1 MDKCVKRLGMG
12 ITSGKAAKAVENQRA
27 RKLYEEIFDEDS
39 PAFVDY
45 YFRVKA
51 AENEIFVVENEK
63 QEILATLHL
72 NPYEMMFCSEKVKT
86 NYIVAVATRADCRH
100 QGMMCLLLQASLQ
113 EMYRREETFTWLMP
127 AAEAIY
133 RPFGFRFIYEKN
145 KMTVTADVLQRAET
159 DENWQIHSDQEVSG
173 DIFCEEA
180 KKEDL
185 AELACFAEKQL
196 SKLAEV
202 YTVHDIAYF
211 EQRMQEV
218 GCEGGSL
225 ILIRKEKE
233 ICGYFL
239 ALKKDREAWEIVV
252 EDAVQKKAFPAVLH
266 WFGTSEE
273 KCTFTA
279 FPQIWEQYAQSENV
293 PAIMGRIVHLERF
306 VCCLKIKKEQE
317 WKIRLTD
324 SLIPENNGYFIIKT
338 GIEGGSL
345 IRVENLSE
353 KDKAAYERLVE
364 ISRETGNGG
373 IYAEELFRLPV
384 FLNEVV

>member
-72 NPYEMMFCSEKVKT
+72 NPYKMMFCDERVKT

-100 QGMMCLLLQASLQ
+100 QGMMRSLLQASLQ

-211 EQRMQEV
+211 EQRMQEAE
-218 GCEGGSL
+218 CEGGRL
-225 ILIRKEKE
+225 VLIRNENR

-239 ALKKDREAWEIVV
+239 ALREQREAWEIVV
-252 EDAVQKKAFPAVLH
+252 ENAVQKQAFPAVLR
-266 WFGTSEE
+266 WLEAGRE
-273 KCTFTA
+273 KCTLTA
-279 FPQIWEQYAQSENV
+279 FPKIWEQYAKSENV

-306 VCCLKIKKEQE
+306 VRCLKTKKEQE
-317 WKIRLTD
+317 FKIRLTD
-324 SLIPENNGYFIIKT
+324 SLIPENNGYSLIKT
-338 GIEGGSL
+338 GAGGGT
-345 IRVENLSE
+345 VTKAGNLSE
-353 KDKAAYERLVE
+353 KKEKMFRSLDIGQL
-364 ISRETGNGG
+364 T
-373 IYAEELFRLPV
+373 EELFRLSV

>member
-12 ITSGKAAKAVENQRA
+12 ITSGKATKAVENQRA

-72 NPYEMMFCSEKVKT
+72 NPYEMMFCGEKVKT

-100 QGMMCLLLQASLQ
+100 QGMMRSLLQASLQ
-113 EMYRREETFTWLMP
+113 EMYRRKETFTWLMP

-145 KMTVTADVLQRAET
+145 KMTVTADVLRRAET
-159 DENWQIHSDQEVSG
+159 DEKWQIHSDQEVSG

-266 WFGTSEE
+266 WIGASEE

-353 KDKAAYERLVE
+353 KEKKMFCSMDIGQL
-364 ISRETGNGG
+364 T
-373 IYAEELFRLPV
+373 EELFRLPV

>member
-72 NPYEMMFCSEKVKT
+72 NPYEMMFCGEKVKT

-100 QGMMCLLLQASLQ
+100 QGMMRSLLQASLQ

-266 WFGTSEE
+266 WFGASEE

-324 SLIPENNGYFIIKT
+324 SLVPENNGYFIIKT
-338 GIEGGSL
+338 GIEGGNL

-353 KDKAAYERLVE
+353 KEKKMFCSMDIGQL
-364 ISRETGNGG
+364 T
-373 IYAEELFRLPV
+373 EELFRLPV

>member
-72 NPYEMMFCSEKVKT
+72 NPYEMMFCGEKVKT

-100 QGMMCLLLQASLQ
+100 QGMMRSLLQASLQ

-218 GCEGGSL
+218 GCEGGNL

-266 WFGTSEE
+266 WFGASEE

-306 VCCLKIKKEQE
+306 VCCLKTKKEQE
-317 WKIRLTD
+317 FKIRLTD
-324 SLIPENNGYFIIKT
+324 SLIPENNGYFLIKT
-338 GIEGGSL
+338 GAGGGT
-345 IRVENLSE
+345 VTKAGNLSE
-353 KDKAAYERLVE
+353 KKEKMFRSLDIGQL
-364 ISRETGNGG
+364 T
-373 IYAEELFRLPV
+373 EELFRLSV

>member
-72 NPYEMMFCSEKVKT
+72 NPYEMMFCGEKVKT

-100 QGMMCLLLQASLQ
+100 QGMMRSLLQASLQ

-145 KMTVTADVLQRAET
+145 KMTMTADVLQRAET

-293 PAIMGRIVHLERF
+293 PAIMGRLVHLERF

-353 KDKAAYERLVE
+353 KEKKMFCSMDIGQL
-364 ISRETGNGG
+364 T
-373 IYAEELFRLPV
+373 EELFRLPV

>member
-72 NPYEMMFCSEKVKT
+72 NPYEMMFCGEKVKT

-100 QGMMCLLLQASLQ
+100 QGMMRSLLQASLQ

-145 KMTVTADVLQRAET
+145 KMTVTADVLRRAET

-266 WFGTSEE
+266 WFGASEE

-324 SLIPENNGYFIIKT
+324 SLVPENNGYFIIKT

-353 KDKAAYERLVE
+353 KEKKMFCSMDIRQL
-364 ISRETGNGG
+364 T
-373 IYAEELFRLPV
+373 EELFRLPV

>member
-1 MDKCVKRLGMG
+1 VDKCVKRLGMG

-72 NPYEMMFCSEKVKT
+72 NPYKMMFCGEKAKT

-100 QGMMCLLLQASLQ
+100 QGMMRSLLQASLQ

-266 WFGTSEE
+266 WFGASEE

-324 SLIPENNGYFIIKT
+324 SLVPENNGYFIIKT
-338 GIEGGSL
+338 GIEGGNL

-353 KDKAAYERLVE
+353 KEKKMFCSMDIGQL
-364 ISRETGNGG
+364 T
-373 IYAEELFRLPV
+373 EELFRLPV

>member
-72 NPYEMMFCSEKVKT
+72 NPYEMMFCGERVKT

-100 QGMMCLLLQASLQ
+100 QDMMRSLLQASLQ

-145 KMTVTADVLQRAET
+145 KMTVTADVLRRAET
-159 DENWQIHSDQEVSG
+159 DEKWQIHSDQEVSG

-218 GCEGGSL
+218 ECEGGSL

-266 WFGTSEE
+266 WFGESKE

-353 KDKAAYERLVE
+353 KEKKMFCSMDIGQL
-364 ISRETGNGG
+364 T
-373 IYAEELFRLPV
+373 EELFRLPV

>member
-12 ITSGKAAKAVENQRA
+12 ITSGKATKAVENQRA

-72 NPYEMMFCSEKVKT
+72 NPYEMMFCGEKVKT

-100 QGMMCLLLQASLQ
+100 QGMMRSLLQASLQ
-113 EMYRREETFTWLMP
+113 EMYRRKETFTWLMP

-145 KMTVTADVLQRAET
+145 KMTVTADVLRRAET
-159 DENWQIHSDQEVSG
+159 DEKWQIHSDQEVSG

-266 WFGTSEE
+266 WFGASEE

-279 FPQIWEQYAQSENV
+279 FPQIWEQYAQSETV

-324 SLIPENNGYFIIKT
+324 SLVPENNGYFIIKT

-353 KDKAAYERLVE
+353 KEKKMFCSMDIGQL
-364 ISRETGNGG
+364 T
-373 IYAEELFRLPV
+373 EELFRLPV

>member
-72 NPYEMMFCSEKVKT
+72 NPYEMMFCGEKVKT

-100 QGMMCLLLQASLQ
+100 QGMMRSLLQASLQ

-145 KMTVTADVLQRAET
+145 KMTVTADVLRRAET

-266 WFGTSEE
+266 WFGASEE

-353 KDKAAYERLVE
+353 KEKKMFCSMDIGQL
-364 ISRETGNGG
+364 T
-373 IYAEELFRLPV
+373 EELFRLPV

>member
-12 ITSGKAAKAVENQRA
+12 ITSGKATKAVENQRA

-72 NPYEMMFCSEKVKT
+72 NPYEMMFCGEKVKT

-100 QGMMCLLLQASLQ
+100 QGMMRSLLQASLQ
-113 EMYRREETFTWLMP
+113 EMYRRKETFTWLMP

-145 KMTVTADVLQRAET
+145 KMTVTADVLRRAET
-159 DENWQIHSDQEVSG
+159 DEKWQIHSDQAVSG

-266 WFGTSEE
+266 WFGASEE

-324 SLIPENNGYFIIKT
+324 SLVPENNGYFIIKT

-353 KDKAAYERLVE
+353 KEKKMFCSMDIGQL
-364 ISRETGNGG
+364 T
-373 IYAEELFRLPV
+373 EELFRLPV

>member
-12 ITSGKAAKAVENQRA
+12 ITSGKATKAVENQRA

-72 NPYEMMFCSEKVKT
+72 NPYEMMFCGEKVKT

-100 QGMMCLLLQASLQ
+100 QGMMRSLLQASLQ

-266 WFGTSEE
+266 WFGASEE

-324 SLIPENNGYFIIKT
+324 SLVPENNGYFIIKT

-353 KDKAAYERLVE
+353 KEKKMFCSMDIGQL
-364 ISRETGNGG
+364 T
-373 IYAEELFRLPV
+373 EELFRLPV

>member
-12 ITSGKAAKAVENQRA
+12 ITSGKATKAVENQRA

-72 NPYEMMFCSEKVKT
+72 NPYEMMFCGEKVKT

-100 QGMMCLLLQASLQ
+100 QGMMRSLLQASLQ
-113 EMYRREETFTWLMP
+113 EMYRRKETFTWLMP

-266 WFGTSEE
+266 WFGASEE

-324 SLIPENNGYFIIKT
+324 SLVPENNGYFIIKT

-353 KDKAAYERLVE
+353 KEKKMFCSMDIGQL
-364 ISRETGNGG
+364 T
-373 IYAEELFRLPV
+373 EELFRLPV

>member
-72 NPYEMMFCSEKVKT
+72 NPYEMMFCGERVKT

-100 QGMMCLLLQASLQ
+100 QGMMRSLLQASLQ
-113 EMYRREETFTWLMP
+113 EMYRRKETFTWLMP

-145 KMTVTADVLQRAET
+145 KMTVTADVLRRAET

-218 GCEGGSL
+218 ECEGGSL

-266 WFGTSEE
+266 WFGASEE

-353 KDKAAYERLVE
+353 KEKKMFCSMDIGQL
-364 ISRETGNGG
+364 T
-373 IYAEELFRLPV
+373 EELFRLPV

>member
-72 NPYEMMFCSEKVKT
+72 NPYEMMFCGERVKT

-100 QGMMCLLLQASLQ
+100 QGMMRSLLQASLQ

-145 KMTVTADVLQRAET
+145 KMTVTADVLRRAET
-159 DENWQIHSDQEVSG
+159 DEKWQIHSDQEVSG

-218 GCEGGSL
+218 ECEGGSL

-266 WFGTSEE
+266 WFGESKE

-279 FPQIWEQYAQSENV
+279 FHQIWEQYAQSENV

-353 KDKAAYERLVE
+353 KEKKMFCSMDIGQL
-364 ISRETGNGG
+364 T
-373 IYAEELFRLPV
+373 EELFRLPV

>member
-72 NPYEMMFCSEKVKT
+72 NPYEMMFCDERVKT

-100 QGMMCLLLQASLQ
+100 QGMMRSLLQASLQ

-145 KMTVTADVLQRAET
+145 KMTMTADVLQRAET

-218 GCEGGSL
+218 ECEGGRL
-225 ILIRKEKE
+225 VLIRNENR

-239 ALKKDREAWEIVV
+239 ALREQREAWEIVV
-252 EDAVQKKAFPAVLH
+252 ENAVQKQAFPAVLR
-266 WFGTSEE
+266 WLEAGRE
-273 KCTFTA
+273 KCTLTA
-279 FPQIWEQYAQSENV
+279 FPKIWEQYAKSENV

-306 VCCLKIKKEQE
+306 VRCLKTKKEQE
-317 WKIRLTD
+317 FKIRLTD
-324 SLIPENNGYFIIKT
+324 SLIPENNGYFLIKT
-338 GIEGGSL
+338 GAGGGT
-345 IRVENLSE
+345 VTKAGNLSE
-353 KDKAAYERLVE
+353 KKEKMFRSLDIGQL
-364 ISRETGNGG
+364 T
-373 IYAEELFRLPV
+373 EELFRLSV

>member
-12 ITSGKAAKAVENQRA
+12 ITSGKATKAVENQRA

-72 NPYEMMFCSEKVKT
+72 NPYEMMFCGEKVKT

-100 QGMMCLLLQASLQ
+100 QGMMRSLLQASLQ

-145 KMTVTADVLQRAET
+145 EMTVTADVLRRAET

-266 WFGTSEE
+266 WFEASEE

-353 KDKAAYERLVE
+353 KEKKMFCSMDIGQL
-364 ISRETGNGG
+364 T
-373 IYAEELFRLPV
+373 EELFRLPV

>member
-72 NPYEMMFCSEKVKT
+72 NPYEMMFCGEKVKT

-100 QGMMCLLLQASLQ
+100 QGMMRSLLQASLQ

-145 KMTVTADVLQRAET
+145 KMTVTADVLRRAET

-218 GCEGGSL
+218 ECEGGSL

-266 WFGTSEE
+266 WFGASEE

-353 KDKAAYERLVE
+353 KEKKMFCSMDIGQL
-364 ISRETGNGG
+364 T
-373 IYAEELFRLPV
+373 EELFRLPV

>member
-12 ITSGKAAKAVENQRA
+12 ITSGKATKAVENQRA

-72 NPYEMMFCSEKVKT
+72 NPYEMMFCGERVKS

-100 QGMMCLLLQASLQ
+100 QGMMRSLLQASLQ

-266 WFGTSEE
+266 WFGASEE

-306 VCCLKIKKEQE
+306 VCCLKIKREQE

-353 KDKAAYERLVE
+353 KEKKMFCSMDIGQL
-364 ISRETGNGG
+364 T
-373 IYAEELFRLPV
+373 EELFRLPV

>member
-72 NPYEMMFCSEKVKT
+72 NPYKMMFCGEKAKT

-100 QGMMCLLLQASLQ
+100 QGMMRSLLQASLQ

-185 AELACFAEKQL
+185 AELAYFAEKQL

-266 WFGTSEE
+266 WFEASEE
-273 KCTFTA
+273 KCIFTA

-293 PAIMGRIVHLERF
+293 PAIMGRLVHLERF

-353 KDKAAYERLVE
+353 KEKKMFCSMDIGQL
-364 ISRETGNGG
+364 T
-373 IYAEELFRLPV
+373 EELFRLPV

>member
-1 MDKCVKRLGMG
+1 MDKCVKRLDMG

-72 NPYEMMFCSEKVKT
+72 NPYKMMFCGEKAKT

-100 QGMMCLLLQASLQ
+100 QGMMRSLLQASLQ

-159 DENWQIHSDQEVSG
+159 DGNWQIHSDQEVSG

-218 GCEGGSL
+218 GCEEGSL

-266 WFGTSEE
+266 WFGASEE

-324 SLIPENNGYFIIKT
+324 SLVPENNGYFIIKT

-353 KDKAAYERLVE
+353 KEKKMFCSMDIGQL
-364 ISRETGNGG
+364 T
-373 IYAEELFRLPV
+373 EELFRLPV

>member
-72 NPYEMMFCSEKVKT
+72 NPYEMMFCGEKVKT

-100 QGMMCLLLQASLQ
+100 QGMMRSLLQASLQ

-145 KMTVTADVLQRAET
+145 KMTMTADVLQRAET

-218 GCEGGSL
+218 ECEGGSL

-266 WFGTSEE
+266 WFGASEE

-353 KDKAAYERLVE
+353 KEKKMFCSMDIGQL
-364 ISRETGNGG
+364 T
-373 IYAEELFRLPV
+373 EELFRLPV

>member
-72 NPYEMMFCSEKVKT
+72 NPYEMMFCGEKVKT

-100 QGMMCLLLQASLQ
+100 QGMMRSLLQASLQ
-113 EMYRREETFTWLMP
+113 EMYRRKETFTWLMP

-145 KMTVTADVLQRAET
+145 KMTVTADVLRRAET
-159 DENWQIHSDQEVSG
+159 DEKWQIHSDQEVSG

-218 GCEGGSL
+218 ECEGGSL

-266 WFGTSEE
+266 WFGASEE

-353 KDKAAYERLVE
+353 KEKKMFCSMDIGQL
-364 ISRETGNGG
+364 T
-373 IYAEELFRLPV
+373 EELFRLPV

>member
-12 ITSGKAAKAVENQRA
+12 ITSGKATKAVENQRA

-72 NPYEMMFCSEKVKT
+72 NPYEMMFCGEKVKT

-100 QGMMCLLLQASLQ
+100 QGMMRSLLQASLQ
-113 EMYRREETFTWLMP
+113 EMYRRKETFTWLMP

-145 KMTVTADVLQRAET
+145 KMTVTADVLRRAET
-159 DENWQIHSDQEVSG
+159 DEKWQIHSDQEVSG

-266 WFGTSEE
+266 WFEASEE

-324 SLIPENNGYFIIKT
+324 SLVPENNGYFIIKT

-353 KDKAAYERLVE
+353 KEKKMFCSMDIGQL
-364 ISRETGNGG
+364 T
-373 IYAEELFRLPV
+373 EELFRLPV

>member
-72 NPYEMMFCSEKVKT
+72 NPYEMMFCGEKVKT

-100 QGMMCLLLQASLQ
+100 QGMMRSLLQASLQ
-113 EMYRREETFTWLMP
+113 EMYRRKETFTWLMP

-145 KMTVTADVLQRAET
+145 KMTVTADVLRRAET

-211 EQRMQEV
+211 EQRMHEV
-218 GCEGGSL
+218 ECEGGSL

-233 ICGYFL
+233 ICDYFL

-266 WFGTSEE
+266 WFGASEE

-293 PAIMGRIVHLERF
+293 PESMGRIVHLERF

-353 KDKAAYERLVE
+353 KEKKMFCSMDIGQL
-364 ISRETGNGG
+364 T
-373 IYAEELFRLPV
+373 EELFRLPV

>member
-12 ITSGKAAKAVENQRA
+12 ITSGKATKAVENQRA

-72 NPYEMMFCSEKVKT
+72 NPYKMMFCGEKAKT

-100 QGMMCLLLQASLQ
+100 QGMMRSLLQASLQ

-218 GCEGGSL
+218 ECEGGSL

-266 WFGTSEE
+266 WFGASEE

-324 SLIPENNGYFIIKT
+324 SLVPENNGYFIIKT

-353 KDKAAYERLVE
+353 KEKKMFCSMDIGQL
-364 ISRETGNGG
+364 T
-373 IYAEELFRLPV
+373 EELFRLPV

>member
-12 ITSGKAAKAVENQRA
+12 ITSGKATKAVENQRA

-72 NPYEMMFCSEKVKT
+72 NPYEMMFCGEKVKT

-100 QGMMCLLLQASLQ
+100 QGMMRSLLQASLQ
-113 EMYRREETFTWLMP
+113 EMYRRKETFTWLMP

-133 RPFGFRFIYEKN
+133 RPFGFRFVYEKN
-145 KMTVTADVLQRAET
+145 KMTVTADVLRRAET
-159 DENWQIHSDQEVSG
+159 DEKWQIHSDQEVSG

-266 WFGTSEE
+266 WFGASEE

-324 SLIPENNGYFIIKT
+324 SLVPENNGYFIIKT

-353 KDKAAYERLVE
+353 KEKKMFCSMDIGQL
-364 ISRETGNGG
+364 T
-373 IYAEELFRLPV
+373 EELFRLPV

>member
-72 NPYEMMFCSEKVKT
+72 NPYEMMFCDERVKT

-100 QGMMCLLLQASLQ
+100 QGMMRSLLQASLQ
-113 EMYRREETFTWLMP
+113 EMYRKEETFTWLMP

-145 KMTVTADVLQRAET
+145 KMTVMADVLQRAET
-159 DENWQIHSDQEVSG
+159 DEDWQIHSKQEVSG

-211 EQRMQEV
+211 EQRMQEAE
-218 GCEGGSL
+218 CEGGRL
-225 ILIRKEKE
+225 VLIRNENR

-239 ALKKDREAWEIVV
+239 ALREQREAWEIVV
-252 EDAVQKKAFPAVLH
+252 ENAVQKQAFPAVLR
-266 WFGTSEE
+266 WLEAGRE
-273 KCTFTA
+273 KCTLTA
-279 FPQIWEQYAQSENV
+279 FPKIWEQYAKSENV

-306 VCCLKIKKEQE
+306 VRCLKTKKEQE
-317 WKIRLTD
+317 FKIRLTD
-324 SLIPENNGYFIIKT
+324 SLIPENNGYFLIKT
-338 GIEGGSL
+338 GAGGGT
-345 IRVENLSE
+345 VTKAGNLSE
-353 KDKAAYERLVE
+353 KKEKMFRSLDIGQL
-364 ISRETGNGG
+364 T
-373 IYAEELFRLPV
+373 EELFRLSV

>member
-72 NPYEMMFCSEKVKT
+72 NPYKMMFCDERVKT

-100 QGMMCLLLQASLQ
+100 QGMMRSLLQASLQ

-145 KMTVTADVLQRAET
+145 KMTVKADVLRRAET

-211 EQRMQEV
+211 EQRMKEV

-266 WFGTSEE
+266 WFGASEE

-279 FPQIWEQYAQSENV
+279 FPQIWERYAQSENL

-353 KDKAAYERLVE
+353 KEKKMFCSMDIGQL
-364 ISRETGNGG
+364 T
-373 IYAEELFRLPV
+373 EELFRLPV

>member
-72 NPYEMMFCSEKVKT
+72 NPYEMMFCGEKVKT

-100 QGMMCLLLQASLQ
+100 QGMMRSLLQASLQ

-145 KMTVTADVLQRAET
+145 KMTVTADVLRRAET
-159 DENWQIHSDQEVSG
+159 DEKWQIHSDQEVSG

-218 GCEGGSL
+218 ECEGGSL

-266 WFGTSEE
+266 WFGASEE

-353 KDKAAYERLVE
+353 KEKKMFCSMDIGQL
-364 ISRETGNGG
+364 T
-373 IYAEELFRLPV
+373 EELFRLPV

>member
-72 NPYEMMFCSEKVKT
+72 NPYKMMFCGEKAKT

-100 QGMMCLLLQASLQ
+100 QGMMRSLLQASLQ

-145 KMTVTADVLQRAET
+145 KMTMTADVLRRAET

-185 AELACFAEKQL
+185 AELAYFAEKQL

-218 GCEGGSL
+218 WCEGGSL

-266 WFGTSEE
+266 WFEASEE

-353 KDKAAYERLVE
+353 KEKKMFCSMDIGQL
-364 ISRETGNGG
+364 T
-373 IYAEELFRLPV
+373 EELFRLPV

>member
-72 NPYEMMFCSEKVKT
+72 NPYEMMFCGEKVKT

-100 QGMMCLLLQASLQ
+100 QGMMRSLLQASLQ
-113 EMYRREETFTWLMP
+113 EMYRRKETFTWLMP

-145 KMTVTADVLQRAET
+145 KMTVTADVLRRAET

-218 GCEGGSL
+218 ECEGGSL

-266 WFGTSEE
+266 WFGASEE

-353 KDKAAYERLVE
+353 KEKKMFCSMDIGQL
-364 ISRETGNGG
+364 T
-373 IYAEELFRLPV
+373 EELFRLPV
-384 FLNEVV
+384 FLNEIV

>member
-72 NPYEMMFCSEKVKT
+72 NPYEMMFCGEKVKT

-100 QGMMCLLLQASLQ
+100 QGMMRSLLQASLQ
-113 EMYRREETFTWLMP
+113 EMYRRKETFTWLMP

-145 KMTVTADVLQRAET
+145 KMTVTADVLRRAET
-159 DENWQIHSDQEVSG
+159 DEKWQIHSDQEVSG

-218 GCEGGSL
+218 ECEGGSL

-266 WFGTSEE
+266 WFGASEE

-306 VCCLKIKKEQE
+306 VCYLKIKKEQE

-353 KDKAAYERLVE
+353 KEKKMFCSMDIGQL
-364 ISRETGNGG
+364 T
-373 IYAEELFRLPV
+373 EELFRLPV

>member
-72 NPYEMMFCSEKVKT
+72 NPYKMMFCGEKAKT

-100 QGMMCLLLQASLQ
+100 QGMMRSLLQASLQ

-145 KMTVTADVLQRAET
+145 KMTVTADVLRRAET

-266 WFGTSEE
+266 WFEASEE

-293 PAIMGRIVHLERF
+293 PAIMGRLVHLERF

-353 KDKAAYERLVE
+353 KEKKMFCSMDIGQL
-364 ISRETGNGG
+364 T
-373 IYAEELFRLPV
+373 EELFRLPV

>member
-1 MDKCVKRLGMG
+1 VDKCVKRLGMG

-72 NPYEMMFCSEKVKT
+72 NPYEMMFCGERVKT

-100 QGMMCLLLQASLQ
+100 QGMMRSLLQASLQ

-145 KMTVTADVLQRAET
+145 KMTVTADVLRRAET
-159 DENWQIHSDQEVSG
+159 DEKWQIHSDQEVSG

-218 GCEGGSL
+218 ECEGGSL

-266 WFGTSEE
+266 WFGESKE

-353 KDKAAYERLVE
+353 KEKKMFCSMDIGQL
-364 ISRETGNGG
+364 T
-373 IYAEELFRLPV
+373 EELFRLPV

>member
-72 NPYEMMFCSEKVKT
+72 NPYEMMFCGERVKT

-100 QGMMCLLLQASLQ
+100 QGMMRSLLQASLQ

-145 KMTVTADVLQRAET
+145 KMTVTADVLRRAET
-159 DENWQIHSDQEVSG
+159 DEKWQIHSDQEVSG

-218 GCEGGSL
+218 ECEGGSL

-266 WFGTSEE
+266 WFGESKE

-345 IRVENLSE
+345 IRVDNLSE
-353 KDKAAYERLVE
+353 KAKKMFCSMDIGQL
-364 ISRETGNGG
+364 T
-373 IYAEELFRLPV
+373 EELFRLPV

>member
-100 QGMMCLLLQASLQ
+100 QGMMCSLLQASLQ

-279 FPQIWEQYAQSENV
+279 FPQIWERYAQSENL

-353 KDKAAYERLVE
+353 KEKKMFCSMDIGQL
-364 ISRETGNGG
+364 T
-373 IYAEELFRLPV
+373 EELFRLPV

>member
-72 NPYEMMFCSEKVKT
+72 NPYKMMFCGEKAKT

-100 QGMMCLLLQASLQ
+100 QGMMRSLLQASLQ

-239 ALKKDREAWEIVV
+239 ALKKDREAWEILV

-266 WFGTSEE
+266 WFGASEE

-324 SLIPENNGYFIIKT
+324 SLVPENNGYFIIKT
-338 GIEGGSL
+338 GIEGGNL

-353 KDKAAYERLVE
+353 KEKKMFCSMDIGQL
-364 ISRETGNGG
+364 T
-373 IYAEELFRLPV
+373 EELFRLPV